1 MTAFP
6 SKTGLVLR
14 ISIFALF
21 AVAMAL
27 LPATLRA
34 DTVTYI
40 LSPTDTLSDGSSIT
54 GSFAVN
60 FVTQTVNGTIVA
72 DGLTFKCSNCG
83 LISPGGIISQ
93 EGFVALGPG
102 GDSVTLSWAKVPPE
116 ANPTIFNTD
125 SNCSGCLGTGT
136 VDYLSAGD
144 FANTPEPATGL
155 LLISGLAVLP
165 FIRRRVKA

>member
-1 MTAFP
+1 MSASC
-6 SKTGLVLR
+6 SKTGLLLR
-14 ISIFALF
+14 ISILALF
-21 AVAMAL
+21 AVAIVL

-40 LSPTDTLSDGSSIT
+40 LSPTDTLADGSSIT
-54 GSFAVN
+54 GSFTVN

-72 DGLTFKCSNCG
+72 DGLTFTCSNCG
-83 LISPGGIISQ
+83 LISPGGITSQ

-102 GDSVTLSWAKVPPE
+102 GDTVTLSWAKVPAD
-116 ANPTIFNTD
+116 ANPTFFNTD
-125 SNCSGCLGTGT
+125 SNCTGCLGTGK

-144 FANTPEPATGL
+144 FANTPEPATWL

-165 FIRRRVKA
+165 FIRRRAKA